1 MSIAPSLS
9 PSPFPAAIAAAMLLL
24 SGPIEQK
31 FFFSFLLR
39 AVCTDVGVLCKCA
52 HVVAKLIERVV
63 FVVFVVLF
71 VLCVCVCV
79 LLDAQKMR
87 KLCGV

>member
-1 MSIAPSLS
+1 M
-9 PSPFPAAIAAAMLLL
+9 
-24 SGPIEQK
+24 
-31 FFFSFLLR
+31 
-39 AVCTDVGVLCKCA
+39 CTDVGVLCKCA